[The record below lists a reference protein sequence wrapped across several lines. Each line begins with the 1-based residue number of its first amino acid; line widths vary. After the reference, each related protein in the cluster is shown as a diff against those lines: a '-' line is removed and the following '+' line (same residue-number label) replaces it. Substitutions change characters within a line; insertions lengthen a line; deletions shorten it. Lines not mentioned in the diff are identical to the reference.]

1 MSHYQF
7 STSRSKV
14 LDGPGKN
21 KEIKFNSSYKPVD
34 CDFTDELEFAVVKK
48 LNVEVHFKKENEDIS
63 SVSGKLVDI
72 FTQNKE
78 EFLKVSDGTLIRLDR
93 VMEVRILDHEDS
105 EQNCDFEMGCEVK
118 KR

>member
-1 MSHYQF
+1 MSKYQF
-7 STSRSKV
+7 SISRSNI

-21 KEIKFNSSYKPVD
+21 KEVKFNSSYKPVD

-48 LNVEVHFKKENEDIS
+48 LNVEVHFKKENEEIS

-78 EFLKVSDGTLIRLDR
+78 EFLKISDGTLIRLDHI
-93 VMEVRILDHEDS
+93 MEVRILDPEET
-105 EQNCDFEMGCEVK
+105 EQNCNFEMGCEIK